1 MKKFCSINPIIKKF
15 INIFN
20 KSNFK
25 NLNIQNIY
33 FNCPI
38 FIQNTACSLYGFN
51 IVKNRYGRTF
61 KKHFLK
67 KKDIKHHSNLNFI
80 KKTRNEKL
88 RILFKAAYYTDFW
101 KEKFDK
107 YNVNIFATDLTNELK
122 KLPITSKQE
131 IKNNIKRISL
141 EKKYLKEFTSLP
153 LMVAHTS
160 GTTGSGLIFKETKES
175 DSEKWATCWRYRDYH
190 SITSD
195 MWCGIFAGRTIVSPT
210 QKKPPFWRINFP
222 GKQILFSS
230 YHISEKNIMHYLLE
244 IKRINLKW
252 LHGYPSSLS
261 LIAEYILKNN
271 LEKMLDINI
280 VTTGAENLF
289 EYQRL
294 KIEKAF
300 RCKVKDYYGQAEGVA
315 IFSQINQNSYV
326 VEEDYSLV
334 EFLPSEFNE
343 SYKIIGTNINNIA
356 FPLIRY
362 DTEDLAK
369 IDNSIGNHSQNNW
382 RIVESIDGRDEDY
395 LVLKD
400 GSKIGRLD
408 HLFKDIIKIN
418 EAQFFQDKMG
428 FAILKIVVN
437 TSFRETDLSKLKQE
451 IDFKLGNRI
460 DIEII
465 ITDKSIKT
473 KTGKMRLVISKL
485 GKKYN

>member
-1 MKKFCSINPIIKKF
+1 MKKFSSINPIIKIF
-15 INIFN
+15 INFFKKTI
-20 KSNFK
+20 FK

-33 FNCPI
+33 FNSPI

-51 IVKNRYGRTF
+51 IVKNRYGSIF
-61 KKHFLK
+61 KKIFLK
-67 KKDIKHHSNLNFI
+67 KKNIKHHSNLNFI
-80 KKTRNEKL
+80 KKIRNEKL

-107 YNVNIFATDLTNELK
+107 YNVNISAHDLTKELK
-122 KLPITSKQE
+122 KLPITTKQE
-131 IKNNIKRISL
+131 IKKNIKRISL
-141 EKKYLKEFTSLP
+141 EKKYIKEFTSLP
-153 LMVAHTS
+153 LIVSHTS
-160 GTTGSGLIFKETKES
+160 GSTGSGLIFKETKES
-175 DSEKWATCWRYRDYH
+175 DAERWATVLRFRNFH
-190 SITSD
+190 GITSD

-210 QKKPPFWRINFP
+210 QKKPPYWRINFP

-230 YHISEKNIMHYLLE
+230 YHISEKTIMKYLLE

-271 LEKMLDINI
+271 LEEMLDLNI

-300 RCKVKDYYGQAEGVA
+300 RCKVKDLYGQAEGVA
-315 IFSQINQNSYV
+315 IFSQINHDSYV
-326 VEEDYSLV
+326 VEEDFSLV
-334 EFLPSEFNE
+334 EFLPSEFND
-343 SYKIIGTNINNIA
+343 SYKIVGTNINNIA

-369 IDNSIGNHSQNNW
+369 INNSIENNSQNNW

-418 EAQFFQDKMG
+418 EAQFFQDKIG
-428 FAILKIVVN
+428 SAILRIVVDN
-437 TSFRETDLSKLKQE
+437 SFGKNDLRKLKQE
-451 IDFKLGNRI
+451 IEFKLGRRI

-485 GKKYN
+485 GKDN